1 MLRRTFI
8 KTGSAAAVLGL
19 SPRPGSAQRSF
30 ISRRPA
36 IAARKLTSPAV
47 EEKIGEITG
56 RLKDK
61 ELAWL
66 FENCYPNTL
75 DTTVSTSSRDG
86 KPDSFVITGDIDAL
100 WLRDSTAQVT
110 PYLPLAKEDEKLRVM
125 IRGLIHRHA
134 YSILLD
140 PYANAFMHDPN
151 KVGWE
156 SDRPKYKPG
165 IHERKWEVDSLCY
178 AIRLSHQ
185 YWKTTGDASPF
196 DAEWQRAMKLVVSTF
211 QTEQLKSGPSP
222 YRFIRQTTAMFDAPP
237 FEGEGYPLKPC
248 GLIRSAFRPSDDS
261 TIFGFL
267 IPSNMFAVVELQH
280 LAEMARSVMRDDV
293 FFRECLAFAS
303 EIRAAIMRY
312 AVAHHTTFG
321 KVFAYEVDGF
331 GNRLFMD
338 DANVPNLL
346 AIPYLGFMA
355 ANDPIVAN
363 TRRFVLSDANPY
375 FASGRVA
382 SGIGSPH
389 TGRRSIWPIG
399 LTMQALT
406 STSEQEIAKCISTIK
421 RTHAGTGF
429 MHESFDPDDP
439 AKFTR
444 KWFAWANT
452 LFGELIVKIADE
464 RPKLLDRNY

>member
-1 MLRRTFI
+1 MKRRTFI
-8 KTGSAAAVLGL
+8 ELSAVALISPLASGLGF
-19 SPRPGSAQRSF
+19 AQGDGQPSL
-30 ISRRPA
+30 RPA
-36 IAARKLTSPAV
+36 VKDRRFFSEAV
-47 EEKIGEITG
+47 EAKIREVKSK
-56 RLKDK
+56 LKDR

-75 DTTVSTSSRDG
+75 DTTVFTGTRDG
-86 KPDSFVITGDIDAL
+86 KPDTFVITGDIDAL

-110 PYLPLAKEDEKLRVM
+110 PYLPLAKRDDKLRLM

-156 SDRPKYKPG
+156 SDLPKNRPG

-178 AIRLSHQ
+178 AIRLSYQ
-185 YWKTTGDASPF
+185 YWKTTGDTSPF
-196 DAEWQRAMKLVVSTF
+196 DDEWKRAMKLIVSTF
-211 QTEQLKSGPSP
+211 RVEQLKDGPSP
-222 YRFIRQTTAMFDAPP
+222 YRFIRRTTDMFDAPP
-237 FEGEGYPLKPC
+237 FQGEGYPIKPC

-261 TIFGFL
+261 TMFGFL
-267 IPSNMFAVVELQH
+267 VPSNMFAVVELRH
-280 LAEMARSVMRDDV
+280 LAKMFDAIVKDAKSANECRAMADEVER
-293 FFRECLAFAS
+293 
-303 EIRAAIMRY
+303 AIMLH
-312 AVAHHTTFG
+312 AVVRHERFG
-321 KVFAYEVDGF
+321 QVFAYEIDGF
-331 GNRLFMD
+331 GNRLFID

-346 AIPYLGFMA
+346 SIPYLGFRPA
-355 ANDPIVAN
+355 SDATIKN
-363 TRRFVLSDANPY
+363 TRSFVLSDSNPY
-375 FASGRVA
+375 FAHGKA
-382 SGIGSPH
+382 AEGIGSPH

-399 LTMQALT
+399 LIMRAMT
-406 STSEQEIAKCISTIK
+406 STNSAEIRNCLTMLK

-452 LFGELIVKIADE
+452 LFGELIVKLTDGNNI
-464 RPKLLDRNY
+464 